1 LTGRDWSNTPTKNYN
16 SFMAQLVFDIET
28 VGMPLDLS
36 PDPSPKGGGEAPLS
50 ASGRGWGRGLPKGR
64 LSGPQVNQLFA
75 EGKYREIAQYC
86 ADDVRATA
94 ELYRRW
100 HEFLSFEE

>member
-1 LTGRDWSNTPTKNYN
+1 LPVSDVALSSLGHQAQPKFNAIALRHRAHRSLGAIDVPRRDATVQSRLLLS
-16 SFMAQLVFDIET
+16 SFWD
-28 VGMPLDLS
+28 S
-36 PDPSPKGGGEAPLS
+36 K
-50 ASGRGWGRGLPKGR
+50 PKGR

-100 HEFLSFEE
+100 RELLSFEE

>member
-1 LTGRDWSNTPTKNYN
+1 
-16 SFMAQLVFDIET
+16 MAQLVFDIET

-50 ASGRGWGRGLPKGR
+50 ASGRGWGKGLPKGR
-64 LSGPQVNQLFA
+64 LSGPQINQLFA

-86 ADDVRATA
+86 AEDVRATA

>member
-1 LTGRDWSNTPTKNYN
+1 
-16 SFMAQLVFDIET
+16 MAQLVFDIET

-36 PDPSPKGGGEAPLS
+36 PDPSTSPLPSPQAERARVRSPLS

-64 LSGPQVNQLFA
+64 LSGPQINQLFA

-100 HEFLSFEE
+100 RELLSFEE